1 MKHNAQKL
9 IQSSASYF
17 ETGQAFVKAGH
28 QFAQDMLRYAPCQSD
43 EWELQKGSLMK
54 GNKGIKL
61 GKKKKLDS
69 YLTTMKDLD
78 EDIEK
83 TRKLQIVAEE
93 LTLLIREG
101 MVHLDV
107 MLSQQEEILIK
118 PLEHLVS
125 VQSKVCKQTKERYDR
140 EKKLYLN
147 ALSKY
152 QSMKKGDS
160 KTVQMKKEGKYLSE
174 GIYKRRER
182 ASRIWKPS
190 SFLFLL
196 LLPPSNLFHCL
207 CHISPLF

>member
-1 MKHNAQKL
+1 M
-9 IQSSASYF
+9 
-17 ETGQAFVKAGH
+17 
-28 QFAQDMLRYAPCQSD
+28 
-43 EWELQKGSLMK
+43 
-54 GNKGIKL
+54 
-61 GKKKKLDS
+61 
-69 YLTTMKDLD
+69 
-78 EDIEK
+78 
-83 TRKLQIVAEE
+83 AEE

-160 KTVQMKKEGKYLSE
+160 KTVQMKKEGK
-174 GIYKRRER
+174 
-182 ASRIWKPS
+182 
-190 SFLFLL
+190 
-196 LLPPSNLFHCL
+196 
-207 CHISPLF
+207 